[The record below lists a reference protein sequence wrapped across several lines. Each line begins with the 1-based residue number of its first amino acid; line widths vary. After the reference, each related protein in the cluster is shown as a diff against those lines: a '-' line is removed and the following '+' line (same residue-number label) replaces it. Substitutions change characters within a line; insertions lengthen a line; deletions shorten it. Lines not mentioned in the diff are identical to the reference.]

1 MRADPRPVSLDVR
14 ACCHRGRVK
23 LECRL
28 GQPAAEPYDGYRR
41 VEFSAIRNAFSL
53 RTSEL
58 AQTRTRAPRPLRA
71 IAAEPRST
79 IVNPQT
85 PHAAVPTAATSQ
97 GAWTSAIMRLH
108 RKCKMRKC
116 WLMVHSECPTSQPS
130 VSPLI
135 ELRDLCKSFGDT
147 LAVDHISFT
156 LQRGQILALLG
167 ENGAGKS
174 TLIKL
179 LAGVC
184 QPDHGSILLHGK
196 PIDHRRNNHL
206 AFIHQDH
213 GLIDTMTIAEN
224 IALVSGYSKALG
236 LIDWR
241 STRHDAERSLDHVGL
256 KIDPTINVSDLS
268 RTERSLVAIARALA
282 MHIDVLVLD
291 EPTAS
296 LPTADVDRLFDV
308 LQHLRE
314 RGVGMIYV
322 THRIDEVFRIAD
334 RVAVMRDGRLVAIR
348 NVSETSTG
356 ELVNAIVG
364 RPLSAVFIRAP
375 KPSSE
380 PILELRGVQLGAL
393 KPVSFS
399 AMAGE
404 IIGLTGLRGAG
415 HELLGRAIA
424 GIIPRAHGD
433 IRIRGRRVVLGS
445 PRQAIAAGVTFITSN
460 REEESLAPGLTVRE
474 NLFINPSTMQRQ
486 LFSFLLPRS
495 ERRQARELLERFYV
509 RPADPDRVIATLS
522 GGNQQKAVLARG
534 FATPAIVFALE
545 EPTQGVDV
553 GAKSDIYV
561 IMNQALSAGCCI
573 LILSSDFEEVALVC
587 NRAFVFNRGEMVA
600 ELSREEISVPRLIEF
615 ASAATGN

>member
-1 MRADPRPVSLDVR
+1 MRSSKSHAIDRT
-14 ACCHRGRVK
+14 
-23 LECRL
+23 
-28 GQPAAEPYDGYRR
+28 QFAEARETIFPKSARSPSRR
-41 VEFSAIRNAFSL
+41 KAL
-53 RTSEL
+53 
-58 AQTRTRAPRPLRA
+58 
-71 IAAEPRST
+71 
-79 IVNPQT
+79 
-85 PHAAVPTAATSQ
+85 TAATSQ
-97 GAWTSAIMRLH
+97 GVRTSAIIRCDETISAWK
-108 RKCKMRKC
+108 R
-116 WLMVHSECPTSQPS
+116 WLMVRSQGHTSQPS
-130 VSPLI
+130 VSPLV
-135 ELRDLCKSFGDT
+135 ELRDLCKSFGET
-147 LAVDHISFT
+147 LAVNHISLT
-156 LQRGQILALLG
+156 LPRGQIVALLG

-179 LAGVC
+179 LAGIY
-184 QPDHGSILLHGK
+184 QPDHGSILLHGE
-196 PIDHRRNNHL
+196 PIDHHRNNQL

-224 IALVSGYSKALG
+224 IALVSGYDRALG

-241 STRHDAERSLDHVGL
+241 STRQHAERSLEHVGL
-256 KIDPTINVSDLS
+256 RIDPTINVSDLS

-282 MHIDVLVLD
+282 MHVDVLVLD

-308 LQHLRE
+308 LRHLRE

-322 THRIDEVFRIAD
+322 THRIDEVFKIAD
-334 RVAVMRDGRLVAIR
+334 RVAVMRDGRLVTTR
-348 NVSETSTG
+348 NVSETSSG

-380 PILELRGVQLGAL
+380 PILELRGVQLGVL

-424 GIIPRAHGD
+424 GILPRAHGD
-433 IRIRGRRVVLGS
+433 IRIRGRRAVLGS

-474 NLFINPSTMQRQ
+474 NLFINPSTMRRR
-486 LFSFLLPRS
+486 LFSFLLPQS

-509 RPADPDRVIATLS
+509 RPADPERVIATLS

-534 FATPAIVFALE
+534 FATPAFVFALE

>member
-1 MRADPRPVSLDVR
+1 
-14 ACCHRGRVK
+14 
-23 LECRL
+23 
-28 GQPAAEPYDGYRR
+28 
-41 VEFSAIRNAFSL
+41 
-53 RTSEL
+53 
-58 AQTRTRAPRPLRA
+58 
-71 IAAEPRST
+71 
-79 IVNPQT
+79 
-85 PHAAVPTAATSQ
+85 
-97 GAWTSAIMRLH
+97 
-108 RKCKMRKC
+108 
-116 WLMVHSECPTSQPS
+116 MVHSECPTSQPS
-130 VSPLI
+130 VSPLL
-135 ELRDLCKSFGDT
+135 ESRDLCKSFGDT

-179 LAGVC
+179 LAGVYR
-184 QPDHGSILLHGK
+184 PDHGSILLHGE

-224 IALVSGYSKALG
+224 IALVSGYSRGLG

-241 STRHDAERSLDHVGL
+241 STRHYAERSLDHVGL

-348 NVSETSTG
+348 NVTETSTR

-375 KPSSE
+375 RPSSE
-380 PILELRGVQLGAL
+380 PILELRDVQLGPL

-399 AMAGE
+399 VMAGE
-404 IIGLTGLRGAG
+404 LIGLTGLRGAG
-415 HELLGRAIA
+415 HELLGRTIA
-424 GIIPRAHGD
+424 GILPCANGD
-433 IRIRGRRVVLGS
+433 IRIHGRRVLLGS
-445 PRQAIAAGVTFITSN
+445 PRQAIAAGVAFITSN
-460 REEESLAPGLTVRE
+460 RQEESLAPGLTVRE
-474 NLFINPSTMQRQ
+474 NLFINPSTMQRR
-486 LFSFLLPRS
+486 LFSFLLPQS

-509 RPADPDRVIATLS
+509 RPPDPDRVIATLS
-522 GGNQQKAVLARG
+522 GGNQQKSVLARG
-534 FATPAIVFALE
+534 FATPAFVFALE

-561 IMNQALSAGCCI
+561 IMNQALLSGCCI

-587 NRAFVFNRGEMVA
+587 NRALVFNRGEMVA
-600 ELSREEISVPRLIEF
+600 ELFRDEISVPRLIEF
-615 ASAATGN
+615 ASAAAGS

>member
-1 MRADPRPVSLDVR
+1 MVR
-14 ACCHRGRVK
+14 
-23 LECRL
+23 
-28 GQPAAEPYDGYRR
+28 
-41 VEFSAIRNAFSL
+41 
-53 RTSEL
+53 
-58 AQTRTRAPRPLRA
+58 
-71 IAAEPRST
+71 
-79 IVNPQT
+79 
-85 PHAAVPTAATSQ
+85 SQ
-97 GAWTSAIMRLH
+97 GH
-108 RKCKMRKC
+108 
-116 WLMVHSECPTSQPS
+116 TSQPS
-130 VSPLI
+130 VSPLV
-135 ELRDLCKSFGDT
+135 ELRDLCKSFGET
-147 LAVDHISFT
+147 FAVNHISLT
-156 LQRGQILALLG
+156 LPRGQIVALLG

-179 LAGVC
+179 LAGIY
-184 QPDHGSILLHGK
+184 QPDHGSILLHGE
-196 PIDHRRNNHL
+196 PIDHRRNNQL

-213 GLIDTMTIAEN
+213 GLIDSMTIAEN
-224 IALVSGYSKALG
+224 IALVSGYNRALG

-241 STRHDAERSLDHVGL
+241 STRQHAERSLEHVGL
-256 KIDPTINVSDLS
+256 RIDPTINVSDLS
-268 RTERSLVAIARALA
+268 RTERSLVVIARALS
-282 MHIDVLVLD
+282 MHVDVLVLD

-308 LQHLRE
+308 LRHLRE

-334 RVAVMRDGRLVAIR
+334 RVAVMRDGRLVTTR
-348 NVSETSTG
+348 NVSETSSG

-380 PILELRGVQLGAL
+380 PILELRGVQLGVL

-424 GIIPRAHGD
+424 GILPRAHGD
-433 IRIRGRRVVLGS
+433 IRIRGRRAVLGS

-474 NLFINPSTMQRQ
+474 NLFINPSTMRRR
-486 LFSFLLPRS
+486 LFSFLLPQS

-534 FATPAIVFALE
+534 FATPAFVFALE

>member
-1 MRADPRPVSLDVR
+1 MPSTERNLQR
-14 ACCHRGRVK
+14 RVK
-23 LECRL
+23 R
-28 GQPAAEPYDGYRR
+28 Y
-41 VEFSAIRNAFSL
+41 SRN
-53 RTSEL
+53 
-58 AQTRTRAPRPLRA
+58 LRA
-71 IAAEPRST
+71 ALPSRRKAL
-79 IVNPQT
+79 
-85 PHAAVPTAATSQ
+85 TAATSQ
-97 GAWTSAIMRLH
+97 GVRTSAIIRCDETISAWK
-108 RKCKMRKC
+108 R
-116 WLMVHSECPTSQPS
+116 WLMVRSQGHTSQPS
-130 VSPLI
+130 VSPLV
-135 ELRDLCKSFGDT
+135 ELRDLCKSFGET
-147 LAVDHISFT
+147 LAVNHISLT
-156 LQRGQILALLG
+156 LPRGQIVALLG

-179 LAGVC
+179 LAGIY
-184 QPDHGSILLHGK
+184 QPDHGSILLHGE
-196 PIDHRRNNHL
+196 PIDHRRNNQL

-213 GLIDTMTIAEN
+213 GLIDSMTIAEN
-224 IALVSGYSKALG
+224 IALVSGYNRALG

-241 STRHDAERSLDHVGL
+241 STRQHAERSLEHVGL
-256 KIDPTINVSDLS
+256 RIDPTINVSDLS
-268 RTERSLVAIARALA
+268 RTERSLVVIARALS
-282 MHIDVLVLD
+282 MHVDVLVLD

-308 LQHLRE
+308 LRHLRE

-334 RVAVMRDGRLVAIR
+334 RVAVMRDGRLVTTR
-348 NVSETSTG
+348 NVSETSSG

-404 IIGLTGLRGAG
+404 IVGLTGLRGAG

-424 GIIPRAHGD
+424 GILPRAHGD
-433 IRIRGRRVVLGS
+433 IRIRGRRAVLGS

-474 NLFINPSTMQRQ
+474 NLFINPSTMRRR
-486 LFSFLLPRS
+486 LFSFLLPQS

-534 FATPAIVFALE
+534 FATPAFVFALE

-553 GAKSDIYV
+553 GAKADIYV

-600 ELSREEISVPRLIEF
+600 ELSREEISVPRLVEF

>member
-1 MRADPRPVSLDVR
+1 MVPSH
-14 ACCHRGRVK
+14 C
-23 LECRL
+23 
-28 GQPAAEPYDGYRR
+28 PA
-41 VEFSAIRNAFSL
+41 
-53 RTSEL
+53 
-58 AQTRTRAPRPLRA
+58 
-71 IAAEPRST
+71 
-79 IVNPQT
+79 
-85 PHAAVPTAATSQ
+85 
-97 GAWTSAIMRLH
+97 
-108 RKCKMRKC
+108 
-116 WLMVHSECPTSQPS
+116 SQPS
-130 VSPLI
+130 VPPLI

-147 LAVDHISFT
+147 LAVNRISFT

-179 LAGVC
+179 LAGIY
-184 QPDHGSILLHGK
+184 QPDQGSILLHGE
-196 PIDHRRNNHL
+196 PIDHHRNNQL

-213 GLIDTMTIAEN
+213 GLIDTLTIAEN
-224 IALVSGYSKALG
+224 IALVSGYNRALG
-236 LIDWR
+236 FIDWK
-241 STRHDAERSLDHVGL
+241 STRQHAARSLENVGFR
-256 KIDPTINVSDLS
+256 IDPTIDVCDLS

-282 MHIDVLVLD
+282 MRVDALVLD

-296 LPTADVDRLFDV
+296 LPATDVDRLFDA
-308 LQHLRE
+308 LQHLRK

-334 RVAVMRDGRLVAIR
+334 RVAVMRDGRLVTIR
-348 NVSETSTG
+348 NVSETSTA

-364 RPLSAVFIRAP
+364 RPLSAVFVRAP

-380 PILELRGVQLGAL
+380 PILELHGLQLGPL

-404 IIGLTGLRGAG
+404 LVGLTGLRGAG

-424 GIIPRAHGD
+424 GILPCASGD
-433 IRIRGRRVVLGS
+433 IRVRGQRVLPGS

-474 NLFINPSTMQRQ
+474 NLFINPSTMRRR
-486 LFSFLLPRS
+486 LFSFLLPHS

-509 RPADPDRVIATLS
+509 RPPDPDRVIATLS
-522 GGNQQKAVLARG
+522 GGNQQKSVLARG
-534 FATPAIVFALE
+534 FATPACVFALE

-561 IMNQALSAGCCI
+561 IMNQALSSGCCI

-587 NRAFVFNRGEMVA
+587 NRALVFNRGKMVA
-600 ELSREEISVPRLIEF
+600 ELFREEISVPRLIEF
-615 ASAATGN
+615 ASAAVGN

>member
-1 MRADPRPVSLDVR
+1 
-14 ACCHRGRVK
+14 
-23 LECRL
+23 
-28 GQPAAEPYDGYRR
+28 
-41 VEFSAIRNAFSL
+41 
-53 RTSEL
+53 
-58 AQTRTRAPRPLRA
+58 
-71 IAAEPRST
+71 
-79 IVNPQT
+79 
-85 PHAAVPTAATSQ
+85 
-97 GAWTSAIMRLH
+97 MRLH

-179 LAGVC
+179 LAGVYR
-184 QPDHGSILLHGK
+184 PDHGSILLHGE

-224 IALVSGYSKALG
+224 IALVSGYSRALG

-256 KIDPTINVSDLS
+256 KIDPSINVSDLS

-282 MHIDVLVLD
+282 MHIDALVLD

-348 NVSETSTG
+348 NVTETSTR

-375 KPSSE
+375 RPSSE
-380 PILELRGVQLGAL
+380 PILELRDVQLGPL

-399 AMAGE
+399 VMAGE
-404 IIGLTGLRGAG
+404 LIGLTGLRGAG

-424 GIIPRAHGD
+424 GILPCANGD
-433 IRIRGRRVVLGS
+433 IRIHGRRVLLGS
-445 PRQAIAAGVTFITSN
+445 PRQAIAAGVAFITSN
-460 REEESLAPGLTVRE
+460 RQEESLAPGLTVRE
-474 NLFINPSTMQRQ
+474 NLFINPSTMRRR
-486 LFSFLLPRS
+486 LFSFLLPQS

-509 RPADPDRVIATLS
+509 RPPDPERVIATLS
-522 GGNQQKAVLARG
+522 GGNQQKSVLARG
-534 FATPAIVFALE
+534 FATPAFVFALE

-561 IMNQALSAGCCI
+561 IMNQALLSGCCI

-587 NRAFVFNRGEMVA
+587 NRALVFNRGEMVA
-600 ELSREEISVPRLIEF
+600 ELFREEISVPRLIEF
-615 ASAATGN
+615 ASAAVGS